1 MKENSGSINHVLFS
15 QFFSS
20 VVGDGF
26 EKQLRRART
35 RIHSWIRE
43 SIPSAIATCVMG
55 VVFFICI
62 TLFLYQLA
70 EFGW

>member
-1 MKENSGSINHVLFS
+1 MKENSGSINQVLFS

-20 VVGDGF
+20 VLDDGY
-26 EKQLRRART
+26 ESHLRRMRR
-35 RIHSWIRE
+35 RIHSWIKE
-43 SIPSAIATCVMG
+43 TIPSAIATCVMG
-55 VVFFICI
+55 VVFFVCI

>member
-1 MKENSGSINHVLFS
+1 MKENSESINQVLFS

-20 VVGDGF
+20 FAGDGF
-26 EKQLRRART
+26 ENHLRPARAR
-35 RIHSWIRE
+35 ILYWIRE
-43 SIPSAIATCVMG
+43 SIPSVIATCVMG